1 MGEKKTVAD
10 CQRYR
15 CDDETA
21 PSVIT
26 GMLLISVDFT
36 TNKVSSIKAPFPRL
50 HQNTSFLYQSCL
62 RSGLCVSN
70 ILLPPNTC
78 ADTRIATNQL
88 TRRSMTAATCN

>member
-26 GMLLISVDFT
+26 GMLLISVDF
-36 TNKVSSIKAPFPRL
+36 
-50 HQNTSFLYQSCL
+50 QSCL